1 MKLKNAELT
10 KKYESI
16 QNQYENMKSQ
26 NDFLRNSLDQYKNL
40 HMEIQTLKAN
50 YEALKIDN
58 GNLHLALSDKDEQK
72 HYYELKKE
80 RDTLY
85 SIYEKLRT
93 HINEW
98 VSYTIGNTP
107 EELLKNLDSELYG
120 MESDRDRLKEKCDN
134 LEKKLDRINNAVNG
148 GYCSN

>member
-10 KKYESI
+10 KKNTELTK
-16 QNQYENMKSQ
+16 QYENLQSQ
-26 NDFLRNSLDQYKNL
+26 NEFLKNSLDQYKNI
-40 HMEIQTLKAN
+40 HMELQTLKAN
-50 YEALKIDN
+50 CEALIIDN
-58 GNLHLALSDKDEQK
+58 GNLHLALADKDEQK

-148 GYCSN
+148 GYRSD